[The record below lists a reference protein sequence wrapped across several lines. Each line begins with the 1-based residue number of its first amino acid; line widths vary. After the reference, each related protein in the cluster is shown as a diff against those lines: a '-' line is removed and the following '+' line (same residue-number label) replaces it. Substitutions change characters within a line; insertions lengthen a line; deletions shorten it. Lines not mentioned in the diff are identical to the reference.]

1 LAVSQ
6 QILGVIHGLMTAPT
20 THLAGEVAPQVSLND
35 LLSQ

>member
-1 LAVSQ
+1 
-6 QILGVIHGLMTAPT
+6 MTAPT